1 MTRIVTLP
9 LSALR
14 LIQRTIAAG
23 LRAVSWLSCRE
34 NCGRTLT
41 QVHSLRFL
49 IHFISPRQTYR
60 RLRVGDLLELCGF
73 HRTASIEEAMRALQR
88 VLKDYQRW
96 PVPRLLAGDDSIAEI
111 LVSQISVLHHQSFW
125 TYVKRFWHSDS
136 SVLLTCRY
144 RYAGCTAGISTAG
157 IQTQALTYT
166 SPESS
171 GPFFAQPLSSFRKPN
186 GQRFNYSI
194 SRIHGRILKL
204 PLLLQNKTRIPKLVL
219 RSSFRLAGS
228 SAVRKFWF
236 RIMLSQPVLSSK
248 PARYGLLQFTCLP
261 KAQRR

>member
-111 LVSQISVLHHQSFW
+111 L
-125 TYVKRFWHSDS
+125 
-136 SVLLTCRY
+136 
-144 RYAGCTAGISTAG
+144 ANG
-157 IQTQALTYT
+157 IQDLRTAPSKFLDLCQKILAFRQQRPTNLPVSIRRLHSWNLNSWHFFST
-166 SPESS
+166 S
-171 GPFFAQPLSSFRKPN
+171 
-186 GQRFNYSI
+186 
-194 SRIHGRILKL
+194 
-204 PLLLQNKTRIPKLVL
+204 TD
-219 RSSFRLAGS
+219 
-228 SAVRKFWF
+228 AVWAWCPGHR
-236 RIMLSQPVLSSK
+236 
-248 PARYGLLQFTCLP
+248 
-261 KAQRR
+261 